1 MLLLAHVCAEF
12 RDRNG
17 NTIFRVTAKDLN
29 HTFLEAPD
37 AIREDPL
44 FAMLANDG
52 SIVFPPKDEKE
63 RKRLENEPLLGVD
76 PTGRRIKVDAGAE
89 KSAGKAKTE
98 KKPAAETRPEEAKP
112 AGAEK
117 T

>member
-1 MLLLAHVCAEF
+1 MLILSRVCADF
-12 RDRNG
+12 HDRNG
-17 NTIFRVTAKDLN
+17 AVIHRVTPATRLIF
-29 HTFLEAPD
+29 HEAPD

-112 AGAEK
+112 AGTEK